1 MDINFQFMQ
10 VNLQIQLEEIIYLSY
25 LKITNNTMRIATFR
39 MLAKMKELG
48 VELQPDRLYY
58 LYDVLDFLREEHNIV
73 VTVYQSNLPLTDPPT
88 TTWEWGYAITKIDQ
102 PNNVLQT
109 KWYFN
114 TYYDALKHGIEQA
127 LSYI

>member
-1 MDINFQFMQ
+1 
-10 VNLQIQLEEIIYLSY
+10 
-25 LKITNNTMRIATFR
+25 

-48 VELQPDRLYY
+48 VEFQPDRLYY

-88 TTWEWGYAITKIDQ
+88 ITWEWSYDITKIDQ

>member
-1 MDINFQFMQ
+1 
-10 VNLQIQLEEIIYLSY
+10 
-25 LKITNNTMRIATFR
+25 

-88 TTWEWGYAITKIDQ
+88 TTWEWGYDITKIDQ

-109 KWYFN
+109 KWNFN

-127 LSYI
+127 LGYI

>member
-1 MDINFQFMQ
+1 M
-10 VNLQIQLEEIIYLSY
+10 
-25 LKITNNTMRIATFR
+25 KIATFR

-73 VTVYQSNLPLTDPPT
+73 VTVYQSNLPLTDPPAI
-88 TTWEWGYAITKIDQ
+88 TWEWGYDITKIDQ